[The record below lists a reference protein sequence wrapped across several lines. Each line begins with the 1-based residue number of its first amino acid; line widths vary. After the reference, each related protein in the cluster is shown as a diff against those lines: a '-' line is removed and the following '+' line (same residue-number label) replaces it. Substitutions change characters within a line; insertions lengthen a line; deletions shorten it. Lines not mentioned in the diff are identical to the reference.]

1 MFKRF
6 ANLPKFTRSRQFS
19 TLYRFEDSYFN
30 FALNVNA
37 NDLIDNDQL
46 PQTKDAITAAYGKGV
61 NKIIVKLKENN
72 DTKDVI
78 KISKHIRELRETLPE
93 LEIQGL
99 RYSMMFNQK
108 TKDFL
113 RNEFLFGLKA
123 AKHIAHTLFPQTFFF
138 VESNEFFRSA
148 IDPEQKESFEK
159 ALFNYDILEETV
171 KGLEFADLAYV
182 LKYEDGQG
190 NKENLNKFFQI
201 YKAKNLAFDL
211 ELNKA
216 FLQKPTEDKKKNTA
230 EFIKYCYGFEPHFKA
245 FNLYDYKF
253 IEEETLE
260 PTPSR
265 GLEEDVSIPV
275 GSKSTK
281 KVQKE
286 KRVPLGEGVIDFKL
300 VFDLMKISHFQGA
313 LVFPEDTTA
322 EEIERIKEKA
332 KEYSFK
338 EQDDKEVQVYLKH
351 RRKYDQKLGQQ
362 GGNEIYF

>member
-1 MFKRF
+1 MLKRF
-6 ANLPKFTRSRQFS
+6 ANLPKLALSRQFS

-37 NDLIDNDQL
+37 NDLIDNEKL
-46 PQTKDAITAAYGKGV
+46 PNTKDAITAAYGKGV
-61 NKIIVKLKENN
+61 NKVIVKLKENN

-78 KISKHIRELRETLPE
+78 KISNHIRELRETLPE

-123 AKHIAHTLFPQTFFF
+123 AKHIAHSLFPQTFFF

-190 NKENLNKFFQI
+190 NRENLNKFFQI

-230 EFIKYCYGFEPHFKA
+230 EFIKYCY
-245 FNLYDYKF
+245 DYKF

-265 GLEEDVSIPV
+265 GLEEDVAIPA
-275 GSKSTK
+275 GSNSTK
-281 KVQKE
+281 KVQKV

-313 LVFPEDTTA
+313 LVFPEDTTV
-322 EEIERIKEKA
+322 EEIERMKEKA

-362 GGNEIYF
+362 GGNEIYI